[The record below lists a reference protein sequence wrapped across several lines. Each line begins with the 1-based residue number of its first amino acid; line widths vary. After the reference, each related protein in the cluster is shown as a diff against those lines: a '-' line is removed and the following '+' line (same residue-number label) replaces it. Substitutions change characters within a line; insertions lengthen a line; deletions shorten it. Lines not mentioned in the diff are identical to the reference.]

1 MATHETGEYVVEDL
15 DATSLHTHHEGDE
28 DSDGARGRDRAPA
41 PGSSEE
47 ADPPRDEE
55 EAVPGEK
62 KNKYELQ
69 DQTNLLPVRQ
79 VIVIF
84 MGLNCALF
92 CSLLEQTIV
101 TTALP
106 TLGKVFN
113 QAAISSWVGTAY
125 MLTST
130 ALQPVYGRLS
140 DIFGRKSVLL
150 GSLVIFMLGSLACA
164 LSTSMIM
171 LIIFRAIQGIGGG
184 GILTLALIISE
195 LTTTACA

>member
-1 MATHETGEYVVEDL
+1 
-15 DATSLHTHHEGDE
+15 
-28 DSDGARGRDRAPA
+28 
-41 PGSSEE
+41 
-47 ADPPRDEE
+47 
-55 EAVPGEK
+55 
-62 KNKYELQ
+62 
-69 DQTNLLPVRQ
+69 VRQ

>member
-1 MATHETGEYVVEDL
+1 
-15 DATSLHTHHEGDE
+15 
-28 DSDGARGRDRAPA
+28 
-41 PGSSEE
+41 
-47 ADPPRDEE
+47 
-55 EAVPGEK
+55 
-62 KNKYELQ
+62 
-69 DQTNLLPVRQ
+69 
-79 VIVIF
+79 
-84 MGLNCALF
+84 
-92 CSLLEQTIV
+92 
-101 TTALP
+101 
-106 TLGKVFN
+106 
-113 QAAISSWVGTAY
+113 